1 MVFFSFFQNLKK
13 SPYSKKCVL
22 IKRVPKSAE
31 YIRASI
37 GCARSIKHSLL
48 PFFPLIF
55 KEHTYSILNSSK
67 NYILNSNL
75 RRAYRGGRAQIL
87 ESFLAISFVYIS
99 SYFFYLDTPKS
110 LYMMLLRKQNS
121 LTNWLRALYLFKTDF

>member
-37 GCARSIKHSLL
+37 GCARSMKHSLL

-67 NYILNSNL
+67 NYVLNNNL
-75 RRAYRGGRAQIL
+75 RRAYRGGACSDFGKLFSHFFRIYIIL
-87 ESFLAISFVYIS
+87 
-99 SYFFYLDTPKS
+99 FFYLDTPKS